1 MLMITQDAAEAIAQ
15 ALAEE
20 PDSSGFRI
28 AERTYSLNGSG
39 PAIQMELASEPEEE
53 DQVIEDRGVRL
64 FVDPRAA
71 ATLDGKVL
79 DAELDEGEVRFALLD
94 APPSR

>member
-39 PAIQMELASEPEEE
+39 PAIQMELASAPEAE
-53 DQVIEDRGVRL
+53 DEVIEDQGVRL

-71 ATLDGKVL
+71 KTLDGKVL
-79 DAELDEGEVRFALLD
+79 DAEIEEGEVRFALLE
-94 APPSR
+94 AG

>member
-1 MLMITQDAAEAIAQ
+1 MITQDAAEAIAQ

-64 FVDPRAA
+64 FVDPRAT

-79 DAELDEGEVRFALLD
+79 DAEIEQGEVRFALLD

>member
-1 MLMITQDAAEAIAQ
+1 MLMITQDAAEAIMQ
-15 ALAEE
+15 ALAKE

-39 PAIQMELASEPEEE
+39 PAIQMELASAPEDE
-53 DQVIEDRGVRL
+53 DEVIEDQGVRL

-71 ATLDGKVL
+71 KTLDGKVL
-79 DAELDEGEVRFALLD
+79 DAEIEEGEVRFALLEGG
-94 APPSR
+94 

>member
-79 DAELDEGEVRFALLD
+79 DAELDDGEVRFALLD

>member
-1 MLMITQDAAEAIAQ
+1 MLMITHDAAEAINQ

-39 PAIQMELASEPEEE
+39 PAIHMELASEPEAE
-53 DQVIEDRGVRL
+53 DEVIEDQGVRL

-71 ATLDGKVL
+71 KTLEGKVL
-79 DAELDEGEVRFALLD
+79 DAEVEEGELRFALLD
-94 APPSR
+94 APSSD